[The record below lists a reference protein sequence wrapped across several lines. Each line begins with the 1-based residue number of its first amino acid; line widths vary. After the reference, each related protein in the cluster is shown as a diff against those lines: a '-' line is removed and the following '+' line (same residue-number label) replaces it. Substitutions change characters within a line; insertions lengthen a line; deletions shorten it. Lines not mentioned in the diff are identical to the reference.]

1 MASARSKGATIR
13 APVIVLAAGAE
24 VATDLERD
32 VRLRYGEAYRLVSSD
47 RAADGVATVERLRD
61 DGDDVAVAIA
71 AESLPDGDGVQMLAQ
86 VHRAC
91 PAAGRVLLTR
101 RTDTDEVVAAVGG
114 SVVDRCLVEPWGAPQ
129 DSLYPLLDELLAD
142 WRSRAELPD
151 TRVADVLERDTACLS
166 ASADLMEAAAL
177 VARTRASDLMVL
189 DDDGRFVGVLSEG
202 DILRGCLPDLDAIV
216 AAGGTL
222 ADGYRLFLARASDLS
237 GASIDHLVIDQP
249 LVAHPDDHVAKVAT
263 LMVERQIRRLPV
275 VSDGHLHGTVS
286 RADICQ
292 AVVEAR

>member
-1 MASARSKGATIR
+1 MR
-13 APVIVLAAGAE
+13 APVIVIAAGSEA
-24 VATDLERD
+24 AAGLERD
-32 VRLRYGEAYRLVSSD
+32 VRRRYGEAYRVVSTG
-47 RAADGVATVERLRD
+47 RAAEGPATFEQLRG
-61 DGDDVAVAIA
+61 DGDEVAVVFA
-71 AESLPDGDGVQMLAQ
+71 AESLPDGAGAEVLAQ

-101 RTDTDEVVAAVGG
+101 QPDTDAVVAAVGD
-114 SVVDRCLVEPWGAPQ
+114 SVLDRCLVEPWGPPER
-129 DSLYPLLDELLAD
+129 SLYPLLDELLAD

-151 TRVADVLERDTACLS
+151 TRVADVLEPDCACLP
-166 ASADLMEAAAL
+166 AGADLMEAAAL

-202 DILRGCLPDLDAIV
+202 DILRGCLPDLDEIV

-222 ADGYRLFLARASDLS
+222 ADGYQLFLARASELS
-237 GASIDHLVIDQP
+237 GASIDRLVIDQP

-263 LMVERQIRRLPV
+263 VMVERQIRRLPV
-275 VSDGHLHGTVS
+275 VSDGHLHGTIS

-292 AVVEAR
+292 AVVETR